1 MAYNETYEE
10 FVEKFKPKKTTDDC
24 YTPDN
29 IYEAIK
35 EWCINEYHLKGMN
48 IVRPFYPGGDYQS
61 YDYHVN
67 DVVIDNPP
75 FSISSKIISF
85 YLDKNIKFFLFC
97 DGKTIY
103 SKKYTEEQYRK
114 ITFIPL
120 NSCITYKNE
129 ANVTTS
135 FITNMDN
142 CLIRT
147 APKLYRAILF
157 ENSKN
162 ENKNKKKLPKYIYPN
177 NLLRSHSLND
187 LNQNNIDF
195 KVDFSEVHYLRAL
208 DMQKKIKK
216 TIYGSG
222 FFISDK
228 KLKEKQEI
236 ENKLLKENKIKKPIM
251 WELSEREKEII
262 RNLD

>member
-10 FVEKFKPKKTTDDC
+10 FTEKFKLKKTTDDC

-29 IYEAIK
+29 IYEIIK
-35 EWCINEYHLKGMN
+35 DWAVNEYNLQNMN
-48 IVRPFYPGGDYQS
+48 VVRPFYPGGDYQS
-61 YDYHVN
+61 YDYKIN

-75 FSISSKIISF
+75 FSILSKIISF

-103 SKKYTEEQYRK
+103 SKKYTEEQYKK

-120 NSCITYKNE
+120 NATITYVNK
-129 ANVTTS
+129 ANVNTS

-147 APKLYRAILF
+147 APKLYKVILF
-157 ENSKN
+157 EN
-162 ENKNKKKLPKYIYPN
+162 NKTENKKKLPKYIYPD

-187 LNQNNIDF
+187 LNQNNVDF

-208 DMQKKIKK
+208 DKQKKIKK

-236 ENKLLKENKIKKPIM
+236 ENKLLKENKIKKT
-251 WELSEREKEII
+251 
-262 RNLD
+262 NYVGTF

>member
-1 MAYNETYEE
+1 M
-10 FVEKFKPKKTTDDC
+10 
-24 YTPDN
+24 
-29 IYEAIK
+29 
-35 EWCINEYHLKGMN
+35 
-48 IVRPFYPGGDYQS
+48 
-61 YDYHVN
+61 
-67 DVVIDNPP
+67 
-75 FSISSKIISF
+75 
-85 YLDKNIKFFLFC
+85 
-97 DGKTIY
+97 
-103 SKKYTEEQYRK
+103 
-114 ITFIPL
+114 
-120 NSCITYKNE
+120 NSCITYQNE

-177 NLLRSHSLND
+177 NLLRSHSLNN

-208 DMQKKIKK
+208 DMQKKNKK

-228 KLKEKQEI
+228 KLKEKQKI

>member
-10 FVEKFKPKKTTDDC
+10 FIEKFKLKKTTDDC

-29 IYEAIK
+29 IYKAIK
-35 EWCINEYHLKGMN
+35 DWAVNEYDLKGMN
-48 IVRPFYPGGDYQS
+48 IVRPFYPRGDYQN
-61 YDYHVN
+61 YDYKNN

-75 FSISSKIISF
+75 FSILSTIISF

-103 SKKYTEEQYRK
+103 SKKYIKEQYKK

-120 NSCITYKNE
+120 NATITYANK
-129 ANVTTS
+129 ANVNTS

-147 APKLYRAILF
+147 APKLYKVILF
-157 ENSKN
+157 ENNKN
-162 ENKNKKKLPKYIYPN
+162 ENKKKLPKYIYPD
-177 NLLRSHSLND
+177 NLLRFHD
-187 LNQNNIDF
+187 LQDFNANGVDF
-195 KVDFSEVHYLRAL
+195 KMNFNEAYFVRDL
-208 DMQKKIKK
+208 DCQKKLKK
-216 TIYGSG
+216 SIYGSG

-228 KLKEKQEI
+228 KLKEKQEKQRNLI
-236 ENKLLKENKIKKPIM
+236 KSNKITKSIK
-251 WELSEREKEII
+251 WELSEREQEII